1 MDKDLDTATETLV
14 LLSDQMTQAEIEV
27 RLAIAGYLI
36 PRLAG
41 TPAGREAFNALV
53 TKFQD
58 RYPHHKLLTHLL
70 IAPEYLEH
78 TPDTQL

>member
-36 PRLAG
+36 PDLLELRPGA
-41 TPAGREAFNALV
+41 
-53 TKFQD
+53 
-58 RYPHHKLLTHLL
+58 KLSMHWSPSFK
-70 IAPEYLEH
+70 IAIR
-78 TPDTQL
+78 TTSC

>member
-1 MDKDLDTATETLV
+1 MDKDLNTATETSV
-14 LLSDQMTQAEIEV
+14 LLSDQMTLAEIEV

-41 TPAGREAFNALV
+41 TPAGRETFNALV
-53 TKFQD
+53 AMFQD

-78 TPDTQL
+78 APDTQL